1 MNRTQYALEVLL
13 NLSEYL
19 KSQLEKE
26 EDRKVKSEIY
36 TYLILINS
44 IYKVL
49 TAIDVYKTLVNNF
62 MKEDLF
68 DFTESVIVEKEEE

>member
-19 KSQLEKE
+19 KSQLETE
-26 EDRKVKSEIY
+26 EDRKIKSEIY

-68 DFTESVIVEKEEE
+68 DFTESVIVEKEE